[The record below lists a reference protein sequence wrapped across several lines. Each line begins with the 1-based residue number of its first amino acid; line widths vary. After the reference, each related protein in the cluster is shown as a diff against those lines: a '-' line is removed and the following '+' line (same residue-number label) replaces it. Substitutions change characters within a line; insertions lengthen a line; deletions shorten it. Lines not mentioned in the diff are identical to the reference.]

1 VHQFAL
7 HKSGVSSILFTDEN
21 TQMISGGQDTYIVV
35 YDLVAD
41 AAQYKLMGHKEEVTQ
56 LATFIISNPFLKG
69 AKQTVLVT
77 SSKDGYIKFW
87 DVNQQACLTSFSD
100 DLLTKVNDFALVP
113 ELTTIVVGLGSD

>member
-1 VHQFAL
+1 
-7 HKSGVSSILFTDEN
+7 
-21 TQMISGGQDTYIVV
+21 MISGGQDTYIVV